1 MSQDKEGKSPADKG
15 RVPLGLPDLRE
26 AEKVFSDFVT
36 TIAWLRDRE
45 RGCPWDLEQDHKT
58 LRRYMVE
65 EAYEAAE
72 AMSGADTDEIRDELG
87 DVLLQVVLNAQVAAD
102 AGTFSLADVIRSIDS
117 KMRRRHP
124 HVFDR
129 EGESLTSKQVRGNWD
144 KIKATEKQG
153 KKTAP
158 AGVFAGA
165 EKKHPAT
172 LQAFDIGKTA
182 SKIRFDWDS
191 PVEVLQ
197 QLRSEMTEL
206 EAEFMGGTTDKARI
220 ASEIGDVFFSLAQL
234 CRHLELDPETVA
246 MDGNRKFLRRFAR
259 LEAIAA
265 KEGIDVRAASRARLE
280 ELWVKAKKSEQTS

>member
-1 MSQDKEGKSPADKG
+1 VSQDKEGKKPSMQG
-15 RVPLGLPDLRE
+15 RQPLGLPDLGE
-26 AEKVFSDFVT
+26 AANAFSEFVT

-45 RGCPWDLEQDHKT
+45 LGCPWDLEQDHAS

-72 AMSGADTDEIRDELG
+72 AMSGTDNDEIRDELG

-102 AGTFSLADVIRSIDS
+102 TGSFSLADVIRSIDS

-129 EGESLTSKQVRGNWD
+129 EGEALTSKQVRGNWD

-153 KKTAP
+153 KKAAP

-165 EKKHPAT
+165 GKKHPAT

-182 SKIRFDWDS
+182 AKIRFDWDT
-191 PVEVLQ
+191 PTEVLQ
-197 QLRSEMTEL
+197 QLRSEVSEL
-206 EAEFMGGTTDKARI
+206 EAEFASGTADKARI
-220 ASEIGDVFFSLAQL
+220 ASEIGDVYFSLGQL

-259 LEAIAA
+259 LESIAA
-265 KEGIDVRAASRARLE
+265 SEGIDVRTASRAQLE
-280 ELWVKAKKSEQTS
+280 ELWVKAKKSEQKS